1 MKKTYYQFCTELEN
15 QIYLH
20 YNTFSNKFML
30 LNKKKHDLFE
40 LDCQEIKKKD
50 DDFYKELVDNHFIV
64 EDSFNGYE
72 IANYIIKQ
80 KMFDSSM
87 YQIVVNTTLDC
98 NLNCWYCY
106 ENRISG
112 SKLKRE
118 VVEAIKKNIELEY
131 SCLPYKTLK
140 FSFFGG
146 EPFIEFEKIRDLLSF
161 TKIFCKEKNIELIAD
176 FTTNATLI
184 TSEHVKFLKDFEC
197 HFQIT
202 LDGDRVVNNKIKK
215 DKYNPGDTNQKV
227 IENLRLIDSEIPKHW
242 LAVRIN
248 FDNRTLE
255 KIDEIISDI
264 DFLDRKTCY
273 VILKKVWQI
282 STGKVNVPLLH
293 EAIQKFFDKKFL
305 LDYYIMPKGC
315 VCFAQRHRETLFN
328 YDGKIFK
335 CTTISDFDDTNS
347 LGQLEFETGNIQWN
361 LNKIALWMKDE
372 QPETCKL
379 CKWYPVCF
387 GICSKQILAHPNEK
401 MCTFDAIN
409 MNTQE
414 YLIYSFKYHLL
425 QNELYK
431 M

>member
-184 TSEHVKFLKDFEC
+184 ISEHVKFLKDFEC

-202 LDGDRVVNNKIKK
+202 LDGDRVVHNKIKK
-215 DKYNPGDTNQKV
+215 DKYNPGDTYQKV
-227 IENLRLIDSEIPKHW
+227 IDILRLIDSEIPKHW

-264 DFLDRKTCY
+264 DFFRQKDLLCN
-273 VILKKVWQI
+273 IKK
-282 STGKVNVPLLH
+282 SM
-293 EAIQKFFDKKFL
+293 A
-305 LDYYIMPKGC
+305 
-315 VCFAQRHRETLFN
+315 
-328 YDGKIFK
+328 
-335 CTTISDFDDTNS
+335 
-347 LGQLEFETGNIQWN
+347 NIN
-361 LNKIALWMKDE
+361 
-372 QPETCKL
+372 
-379 CKWYPVCF
+379 
-387 GICSKQILAHPNEK
+387 
-401 MCTFDAIN
+401 
-409 MNTQE
+409 
-414 YLIYSFKYHLL
+414 
-425 QNELYK
+425 
-431 M
+431 